1 MTNQTARPRTDVV
14 PQAITLRPFDPA
26 EIDTLLRIECSAHQR
41 YRALEGFDAIVAAPA
56 IRAERFADGVTMVAE
71 IDRRPCGYVIV
82 KPLDGLGYIASLMVE
97 DGLSGN
103 GIGRT
108 LLSWAERHAESLG
121 LSGTCLATF
130 REPRWNAP
138 WYQGLGY
145 RDMRDA
151 EIGPGL
157 RAILDRHATFLDMTT
172 RVTLWKPL

>member
-1 MTNQTARPRTDVV
+1 MSDQIARPRTDAV
-14 PQAITLRPFDPA
+14 PHLIALRPFDPA
-26 EIDTLLRIECSAHQR
+26 DVETLQRIERSAHQR
-41 YRALEGFDAIVAAPA
+41 YASLGGFEAIVAAPA
-56 IRAERFADGVTMVAE
+56 TRAERFADGVTMVAE

-97 DGLSGN
+97 EGLSGK

-108 LLSWAERHAESLG
+108 LLSWAEGYARTLG
-121 LSGTCLATF
+121 LAGACLATF

-138 WYQGLGY
+138 WYQRLGY
-145 RDMRDA
+145 RDMPDA

-157 RAILDRHATFLDMTT
+157 RAILDRHATFLDMST